1 MQYKI
6 PIQIENE
13 DTIVLSLSLR
23 QLIIIMVWWG
33 MAYGLYQY
41 LQARIGS
48 DIALIFALP
57 VAVIGIII
65 ALVRVSE
72 MTFLP
77 TILNM
82 LRLSLNAKSRPWS
95 QWVDGYSAIEIGYIE
110 PEIKNT
116 VVEANKSFRETVQ
129 NRDEFSDKLKNL

>member
-13 DTIVLSLSLR
+13 DTIVLGLSMR
-23 QLIIIMVWWG
+23 QLVIIMAWG
-33 MAYGLYQY
+33 GVAYGLYQY
-41 LQARIGS
+41 LQERIGP
-48 DIALIFALP
+48 DIALVFAIP

-65 ALVRVSE
+65 ALIRVSE

-77 TILNM
+77 TMLNM
-82 LRLSLNAKSRPWS
+82 IRLSLNAKSRPWS
-95 QWVDGYSAIEIGYIE
+95 QWVDSYSPMELGYIA
-110 PEIKNT
+110 PETKNT
-116 VVEANKSFRETVQ
+116 VQEANKTFRETVQ